1 MDAHEQA
8 PHRGGRRFAT
18 TRWSQVLAAGQ
29 APTVMSRE
37 ALANLCEV
45 YWYPLYAYV
54 RRRGHS
60 PEDSQDLTQAFFA
73 RLLEKNWLDTV
84 TPEKGKFRAFLL
96 AAVKHFLANEW
107 DKAQAQKRGGGVVPV
122 SLDAETRY
130 QREPLNELTPD
141 RLFDR
146 QWALALLEIVLAKLR
161 DEHDT
166 ADKRRL
172 FEALRGTLTGDQPE
186 AGYAE
191 LGRQLG
197 INEGAIKVAVHRL
210 RKRYR
215 ELLRA
220 EIAQTVS
227 DPGQVAEELRSLFAA
242 FQD

>member
-1 MDAHEQA
+1 MSTSGDA
-8 PHRGGRRFAT
+8 FAN
-18 TRWSQVLAAGQ
+18 TRWSVVLAAQ
-29 APTVMSRE
+29 DPVRTKT
-37 ALANLCEV
+37 ALGELYQT

-54 RRRGHS
+54 RRRGYS
-60 PEDSQDLTQAFFA
+60 AEDAQDLTQAFFA
-73 RLLEKNWLDTV
+73 RLLEKNWLDAV
-84 TPEKGKFRAFLL
+84 APEKGRFRAFLL
-96 AAVKHFLANEW
+96 AALKHFLANEW
-107 DKAQAQKRGGGVVPV
+107 DKAQAQKRGGGLVPV

-130 QREPLNELTPD
+130 QREPRDELSPD

-146 QWALALLEIVLAKLR
+146 QWALALLETVLNQLR
-161 DEHDT
+161 AEHDT
-166 ADKRRL
+166 NDKRRL

-197 INEGAIKVAVHRL
+197 LNEGAIKVAVHRL

-242 FQD
+242 FQG